1 MKKQFTLNM
10 GMVTLDYVASNEII
24 AGFKTIM
31 AVDSNLSSDQSG
43 EDTLH
48 QLSVLSAVPTE
59 VREACTSEQPIINI
73 YNGKDFKDGLIN

>member
-1 MKKQFTLNM
+1 
-10 GMVTLDYVASNEII
+10 
-24 AGFKTIM
+24 M

-59 VREACTSEQPIINI
+59 VREACTSEQPIIYI